1 MPLPSLLLLTSLL
14 IHILAAF
21 TWLSGVALNVIVLTL
36 PGLDTMQR
44 LRLMKRAI
52 PFAWTA
58 LFILIP
64 TGIFQTI
71 NNPVTPEPVYTW
83 QTLEQ
88 LRATPYGTALLIKH
102 IFVITTATIAVI
114 INFILMP
121 RLNAILI
128 GADNLAL
135 ATPTGAVES
144 PGAEQISRLET
155 RLRRLAIANLGFTG
169 LLMVCVGYIVYTLH

>member
-21 TWLSGVALNVIVLTL
+21 TWLSGVVLNAIVLTI
-36 PGLDTMQR
+36 PSLDTQHQ
-44 LRLMKRAI
+44 LHLMKRAT
-52 PFAWTA
+52 PFTWTA

-114 INFILMP
+114 INFILIP
-121 RLNAILI
+121 RLNAIII
-128 GADNLAL
+128 GTGNLPL
-135 ATPTGAVES
+135 ATPIGAIES
-144 PGAEQISRLET
+144 SRSEQLARLER

-169 LLMVCVGYIVYTLH
+169 LLMACVGYIVYTLH